1 MAHVLK
7 FSFVDTTLAHTTC
20 TPYAEADIVTLTH
33 LVGRPKMDGQRVTC
47 FPMIGQILDHYRI
60 ESKLG
65 EGGMGVVS
73 PLSID
78 SADPGPVTR
87 GLVANAASPVRDTEA
102 MA

>member
-1 MAHVLK
+1 
-7 FSFVDTTLAHTTC
+7 
-20 TPYAEADIVTLTH
+20 
-33 LVGRPKMDGQRVTC
+33 
-47 FPMIGQILDHYRI
+47 MIGQTLDHYRI